1 MAQYVM
7 QKDDLAQAALKL
19 REILHAARNDFDQRG
34 FPISVADV
42 DHALEL
48 LNPILDLCI
57 AKELEE
63 PFYFSAYMGKI
74 MSDHLGFPS
83 IRPYWNRLC
92 DLGRGGLTPE
102 EFWATDFVKYQLM
115 PKQLR
120 PPPEYQPSKAEQER
134 IEKDLMFRRK

>member
-7 QKDDLAQAALKL
+7 QKEDLAQAALKL
-19 REILHAARNDFDQRG
+19 REVLYAARTDFDQRG
-34 FPISVADV
+34 FFISVADV
-42 DHALEL
+42 DYALKL
-48 LNPILDLCI
+48 LDPILDLCI
-57 AKELEE
+57 AKNLNE

-74 MSDHLGFPS
+74 MSDHLGFSS

-102 EFWATDFVKYQLM
+102 EFWATDFVKYRLM

-120 PPPEYQPSKAEQER
+120 PLPEYQPSDAEQAK
-134 IEKDLMFRRK
+134 IKKDLMFRRE